1 MSGRQAELGR
11 EVTTGLL
18 VATDPKDGSAWYVTE
33 CCQASAKGST
43 ADGRPAV
50 VCRSCYREVD
60 PRLGGIVEGPV
71 VPL

>member
-50 VCRSCYREVD
+50 VCRSCYR
-60 PRLGGIVEGPV
+60 
-71 VPL
+71 